1 MPSAFK
7 AFVSNVQELTDSRVT
22 FRDAANEKCYNAL
35 VYDPSISVALDQ
47 ASLGLA
53 PTTLFHFCSAF
64 GNGQKNDH
72 LIQRGCKH
80 SNIREVKKVKN
91 H

>member
-22 FRDAANEKCYNAL
+22 FRDEANEKCYNAL
-35 VYDPSISVALDQ
+35 VYDPNIPAALDQ
-47 ASLGLA
+47 ASLGMA
-53 PTTLFHFCSAF
+53 TTTHFISVRLLVMGKKSRMTFSFCFHF
-64 GNGQKNDH
+64 
-72 LIQRGCKH
+72 
-80 SNIREVKKVKN
+80 VKN

>member
-1 MPSAFK
+1 MSSAFK

-22 FRDAANEKCYNAL
+22 FRDEANEKCYNAL
-35 VYDPSISVALDQ
+35 VYDPSIPAALDQ

-53 PTTLFHFCSAF
+53 TNSFHFCSAF
-64 GNGQKNDH
+64 GNGQKKSRMTFSFCFH
-72 LIQRGCKH
+72 F
-80 SNIREVKKVKN
+80 VKN

>member
-35 VYDPSISVALDQ
+35 VYDPSIPAALDQ

-53 PTTLFHFCSAF
+53 TNSFPFCLLLVVIS
-64 GNGQKNDH
+64 
-72 LIQRGCKH
+72 
-80 SNIREVKKVKN
+80 
-91 H
+91 